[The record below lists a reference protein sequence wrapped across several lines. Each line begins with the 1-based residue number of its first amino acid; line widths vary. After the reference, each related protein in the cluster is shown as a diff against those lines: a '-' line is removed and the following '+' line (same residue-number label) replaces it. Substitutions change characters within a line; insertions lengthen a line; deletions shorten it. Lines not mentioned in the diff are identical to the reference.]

1 MQQLLQFINNHL
13 LLNLAWLLL
22 FIMVV
27 IIWVK
32 NSLSD
37 VAVVSSQEAIQ
48 LINRAEAI
56 VWDVRPKHSFDKGHI
71 AESRHVSAEAIKA
84 NSLGPLAQYK
94 VRPLVLVSDD
104 GLQAMTLAK
113 ILHQQGFRHLSV
125 LRDGLLG
132 WNSDQLPLTTGSG
145 SASQRLV
152 NIEIYTRAACPYCSR
167 AKALF
172 AQHGAECKEIAI
184 DHDEHKQQEMV
195 ARSGRTSVPQIFIDG
210 EHIGGCDDLLALDAQ
225 QKLAALLR

>member
-22 FIMVV
+22 FIMTV

-37 VAVVSSQEAIQ
+37 VTVVSSQEAIQ
-48 LINRAEAI
+48 LINQSGAI
-56 VWDVRPKHSFDKGHI
+56 VWDVRSKHSFDKGHI
-71 AESRHVSAEAIKA
+71 AESRHVSVQAIKA
-84 NSLGPLAQYK
+84 NPLDLLAQYK
-94 VRPLVLVSDD
+94 ARQLVLVSDD

-113 ILHQQGFRHLSV
+113 VLHQQGFRHVSV

-132 WNSDQLPLTTGSG
+132 WNGNQLPLTTS
-145 SASQRLV
+145 STSQRLV
-152 NIEIYTRAACPYCSR
+152 NIEMYTRADCPYCSR
-167 AKALF
+167 AKALL
-172 AQHGAECKEIAI
+172 AQHGAECKEIVI
-184 DHDEHKQQEMV
+184 DQEELKQQEMV
-195 ARSGRTSVPQIFIDG
+195 ARSGRTSVPQIFINE

-225 QKLAALLR
+225 QKLSALLR